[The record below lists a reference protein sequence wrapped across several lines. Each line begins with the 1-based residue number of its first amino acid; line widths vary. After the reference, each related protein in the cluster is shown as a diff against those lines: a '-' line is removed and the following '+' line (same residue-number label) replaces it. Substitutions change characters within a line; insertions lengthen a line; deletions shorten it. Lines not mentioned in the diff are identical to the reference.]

1 MTTVLLDL
9 VATAGHNDVLLIATG
24 PPNSGGLRVVL
35 FIVVAIATAFCLHLI
50 TRAIAPAAEVIKLVL
65 VVALA
70 AIVMAVVVGLAVVLA
85 ITSI

>member
-1 MTTVLLDL
+1 
-9 VATAGHNDVLLIATG
+9 
-24 PPNSGGLRVVL
+24 VL